1 MVVAGRS
8 TVSTELKAAC
18 KIFTL
23 KYSLHPIYL
32 RVESVDIA

>member
-1 MVVAGRS
+1 MADRS
-8 TVSTELKAAC
+8 TMSTELKTAR

-32 RVESVDIA
+32 RIESVDIA